1 LFGSFALCNRQN
13 DSTNQNRF
21 KISETEPTQKK
32 WGSFSVVPS
41 SKTTSFFRCYS
52 KREME
57 EYDDL
62 VPEPNANGEVD
73 MTHQGW
79 KVLDQIVWKMGLKII
94 ILNVAFNQIEHI
106 PEQIGDLILMKD
118 LNISNNQISVS

>member
-1 LFGSFALCNRQN
+1 
-13 DSTNQNRF
+13 
-21 KISETEPTQKK
+21 
-32 WGSFSVVPS
+32 
-41 SKTTSFFRCYS
+41 
-52 KREME
+52 ME